1 MGIGRRIVNIAAAI
15 WITTGHTG
23 AAQAEPLR
31 IFYAIWL
38 GYGPLFVA
46 REKGLFAREGIEVE
60 LINNEVHA
68 AAFGGLF
75 SGQVDAVAGALLDAP
90 AFSEPDE
97 PVVCA
102 LVMDDLQGADGV
114 VASKDIQ
121 SIADLKGRSVAALR
135 GGVPHFYLNV
145 LLKEAGLSET
155 DIEVVDLIPED
166 AGQAFLLQEVDA
178 AVTSEPWLTQG
189 KEAAHGHLLTDSS
202 EQPGLIVSCLM
213 TRSSVFGERKNDFQA
228 LARAWDAAVRYVEA
242 HPDEANAIMARH
254 LGGGLE
260 DPAVFAETLRGV
272 GFYDAERNREYF
284 GTPDHPGPIYE
295 TMQEAIDVWSSIGML
310 KMQVSPADVIAH
322 GILDE

>member
-15 WITTGHTG
+15 WITTGLTG

-31 IFYAIWL
+31 IFYSIWL

-102 LVMDDLQGADGV
+102 LVMDDSQGADGV

-121 SIADLKGRSVAALR
+121 I
-135 GGVPHFYLNV
+135 H
-145 LLKEAGLSET
+145 
-155 DIEVVDLIPED
+155 
-166 AGQAFLLQEVDA
+166 
-178 AVTSEPWLTQG
+178 
-189 KEAAHGHLLTDSS
+189 
-202 EQPGLIVSCLM
+202 C
-213 TRSSVFGERKNDFQA
+213 
-228 LARAWDAAVRYVEA
+228 
-242 HPDEANAIMARH
+242 
-254 LGGGLE
+254 
-260 DPAVFAETLRGV
+260 
-272 GFYDAERNREYF
+272 
-284 GTPDHPGPIYE
+284 
-295 TMQEAIDVWSSIGML
+295 
-310 KMQVSPADVIAH
+310 
-322 GILDE
+322 

>member
-1 MGIGRRIVNIAAAI
+1 MTIGRKIVSSIAAVGVTA
-15 WITTGHTG
+15 GLVG
-23 AAQAEPLR
+23 AAQTEPLR

-46 REKGLFAREGIEVE
+46 QEKDFFAREGVAVE

-75 SGQVDAVAGALLDAP
+75 SGQVDAMAGALLDAP

-135 GGVPHFYLNV
+135 GGVPQFYLNV
-145 LLKEAGLSET
+145 LLKEAGLSEA

-213 TRSSVFGERKNDFQA
+213 TTPSVFGERKNDFQA
-228 LARAWDAAVRYVEA
+228 LARAWDAAVRYVDA
-242 HPDEANAIMARH
+242 HPDDANEIMARH

-260 DPAVFAETLRGV
+260 DPAAFAETLKGV
-272 GFYDAERNREYF
+272 GFYDAERNRQYF
-284 GTPDHPGPIYE
+284 GTREKPGQAYG
-295 TMQEAIDVWSSIGML
+295 TMQKAIDVWSELGVL
-310 KMQVSPADVIAH
+310 KVEVTPADVIAH
-322 GILDE
+322 GIFDE